1 METLKSLGFDPGAL
15 FVNIVGFVLLL
26 WLFRRFLYR
35 PISTF
40 MQQRSQEIARQ
51 LEEAR
56 RLNEEAQAHHQR
68 LAEEL
73 QQEREAARAEIA
85 RMTQEAKA
93 AIAQMHNEGRRERQ
107 ALIEQG
113 RQEIERAKESAL
125 AELKQ
130 TVSALAAEM
139 AAKVIREALDEPR
152 QEALVESFL
161 HDIRQAVQ
169 QRGEGQ

>member
-15 FVNIVGFVLLL
+15 LVNIIGFVLLL
-26 WLFRRFLYR
+26 WLFRRFLYK
-35 PISTF
+35 PISAF
-40 MQQRSQEIARQ
+40 MQQRSQDIARQ

-56 RLNEEAQAHHQR
+56 QLNEEARAHHQR

-130 TVSALAAEM
+130 TVSELAAEM

-161 HDIRQAVQ
+161 QDIRHALQ
-169 QRGEGQ
+169 QHGEGQ